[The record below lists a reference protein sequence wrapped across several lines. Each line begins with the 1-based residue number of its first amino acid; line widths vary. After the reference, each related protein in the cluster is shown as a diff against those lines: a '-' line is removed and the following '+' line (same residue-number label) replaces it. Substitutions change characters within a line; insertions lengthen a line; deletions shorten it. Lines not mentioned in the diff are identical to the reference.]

1 MEHAHGRGRSIQCDH
16 TPAGSQVLEDAFR
29 AAADAGRALPV
40 GDGAELASGAV
51 PWYA

>member
-1 MEHAHGRGRSIQCDH
+1 
-16 TPAGSQVLEDAFR
+16 VLEDAFR